1 MVCLKFYQIL
11 LRNVKHQS
19 WPFSYSNELP
29 MPILAEGEPTIPG
42 KLLGSHV
49 MMLQEVAMPGL
60 QSRDV
65 WELHGSAVEHSDA
78 PLQVLCQPRCC
89 TPVAPGMA
97 LAIQDMLQV
106 AFIQV
111 YLVSPFSL

>member
-1 MVCLKFYQIL
+1 
-11 LRNVKHQS
+11 
-19 WPFSYSNELP
+19 

-49 MMLQEVAMPGL
+49 MMLQEVAMPDL
-60 QSRDV
+60 KSRDV

-78 PLQVLCQPRCC
+78 PLQALCQPRCC

>member
-1 MVCLKFYQIL
+1 
-11 LRNVKHQS
+11 
-19 WPFSYSNELP
+19 

-49 MMLQEVAMPGL
+49 MMLQEVAMPDL

-78 PLQVLCQPRCC
+78 PLQALCQPRCC

>member
-1 MVCLKFYQIL
+1 
-11 LRNVKHQS
+11 
-19 WPFSYSNELP
+19 

>member
-1 MVCLKFYQIL
+1 
-11 LRNVKHQS
+11 
-19 WPFSYSNELP
+19 

-42 KLLGSHV
+42 KLLRSHV

-78 PLQVLCQPRCC
+78 PLQALCQPRCC

>member
-1 MVCLKFYQIL
+1 
-11 LRNVKHQS
+11 
-19 WPFSYSNELP
+19 

-78 PLQVLCQPRCC
+78 PLQALCQPRCC

>member
-1 MVCLKFYQIL
+1 MKFYQIL

-78 PLQVLCQPRCC
+78 PLQALCQPRCC